1 MGGGNRFNP
10 MGGAAGC
17 PGDWICPACQNNNYA
32 NRVACNKCQM
42 PKQTGMS
49 EMDFT
54 TQMNQM
60 NQMGM
65 GGYGGMN
72 QMGMGAMMGNM
83 GGPNMRPGDWMCP
96 ACQNHNCA
104 SREACNKCSAPKDV
118 QIGNS
123 GMRPGDWICP
133 SCANHN
139 YASKAACNKC
149 SAPKPEGLES
159 AQGMPAA
166 SPTSSMREG
175 DWMCPSCSNHNYASR
190 VNCNKC
196 QSPKAM
202 NI

>member
-1 MGGGNRFNP
+1 MGGANRFNP
-10 MGGAAGC
+10 MGGAAGR

-49 EMDFT
+49 ETDFT
-54 TQMNQM
+54 NQM
-60 NQMGM
+60 SQMGM

-83 GGPNMRPGDWMCP
+83 GGPNMRQGDWMCP
-96 ACQNHNCA
+96 ACQNHNYA

-118 QIGNS
+118 RVANS

-133 SCANHN
+133 ACSNHN

-149 SAPKPEGLES
+149 SVPKP
-159 AQGMPAA
+159 
-166 SPTSSMREG
+166 
-175 DWMCPSCSNHNYASR
+175 
-190 VNCNKC
+190 
-196 QSPKAM
+196 
-202 NI
+202 